1 MKRFLSV
8 LLCTAMLITAVPGMY
23 YAQGFGSQTVYAQ
36 EKSDSDIQEIDY
48 QLNGG
53 HYVSGYEAPVNY
65 PVQELPD
72 KDKIINQGYEFG
84 GWYDNAQFE
93 GEPVTKINQGDY
105 TGVVVLYARWI
116 ERYYYI
122 DIPQNVDTAGKETG
136 EIQVSG
142 HAGGLYEK
150 DKVSVS
156 VSSDNKWKLINKNTS
171 YTDIMLDY
179 GLYPDGNNEALV
191 DNSIVSELSKT
202 KLDNTSKYFVRLTEA
217 PEYAG
222 TYSDSLT
229 FDISFETTNYN
240 IKYVTNGGTL
250 YSKNKDEQQGSVE
263 LTEETFEAGTKL
275 SQLPSPGKE
284 GAVFLGWCYDSTCTD
299 YVSSED
305 RLLSDV
311 VLYAAWTDTQELRTV
326 SLESF
331 ARSYD
336 VDADSF
342 SITVTDKTG
351 SLTQDDVRSLITIKN
366 TSDLSDETSAV
377 VSAKAVLDGEYTFS
391 VESNTG
397 WQQGSSYRLELNDD
411 RLYFTGYDTTI
422 REYDFTVYKPEVKN
436 AGLNKDI
443 KYISSGSL
451 SNLMVDGKSV
461 DNISVSAMTVGVD
474 GTITDS
480 TKVTGSF
487 TYVQGTLSLGDKI
500 AVYEGNVI
508 PSLDTTSVSD
518 DDVSFFE
525 IIAVDGSSY
534 SYRGLAAKEIL
545 FVPDVLPVNMIDDK
559 DNDADNNS
567 VTIAQDK
574 LSYNNDTNSTD
585 DNPSLGENTTID
597 NGDYL
602 ALYSDTEDNIQY
614 AVITE
619 VSKTDTDYIILYN
632 MVTWEEVQ
640 AAMDI
645 YQTDNIK
652 GDDIL
657 KNQDVNEIE
666 RSVEQQAADSGFAQS
681 VANEVAKAV
690 VMTDS
695 YQELKEYLSDKL
707 SADISVSAVN
717 DEEDDYAMQSVD
729 DGIAAYA
736 DDNKPSVSIDHI
748 KADLSTKLKH
758 FDNISG
764 LRLAL
769 DIGVEIEFSNMKV
782 VVSAAFEQEVKMNIN
797 VSGKAV
803 WKKWEDIIPYI
814 DDYRVAVSLDLYDY
828 TGINFNVDVKTAEGD
843 DEEDE
848 DSTKLD
854 IVVNKI
860 AEELKNMMELGT
872 TYISENS
879 DISTR
884 LEDINDL
891 KKDDNEDDSED
902 DKEISVAKSLAERYS
917 DMLENESD
925 WVDLYT
931 KSLTSSHVRVIGI
944 IDVAFDVEFVV
955 SANVNISMGMT
966 YWYQNGKRYVYSI
979 MVFSKNVTSD
989 TIDLSEEKYELSVY
1003 AIGTIGIR
1011 AGIRLSV
1018 SVGLISTKLASVG
1031 FSAEVGGYAQI
1042 WGYLYY
1048 QLRYAASE
1056 GRNTSSMGAIYMEVG
1071 VYMQVDFLAQAL
1083 AGTFSYNPTLFEKQW
1098 PLYSV
1103 GIVENV
1109 CDFTHDQEEYKD
1121 IKLKRDIKAVRI
1133 PETYF
1138 SMQYL
1143 DMKEGLDDGE
1153 YSNKI
1158 FADDSRYYAITMTN
1172 PAFTYDPLTNVIT
1185 VDPGDKPE
1193 QDGEMII
1200 TWKSQ
1205 KGSFNTK
1212 PITRRI
1218 SLHWDNL
1225 RDGYYIAFQT
1235 NGGSI
1240 VDTVVAKYGKEV
1252 AKPEDPVKTGYTFA
1266 GWYEDE
1272 ALTKKYE
1279 IPDTM
1284 PNEDR
1289 IVYAKWEA
1297 ADMTYSVADYV
1308 EGTDGVYSMAYIR
1321 TETAKTDDTV
1331 TVQPSERSGF
1341 ITPPVLSYVVQADG
1355 STRFNYYYARN
1366 KYNVKF
1372 VSEGETVSEG
1382 SYTYGTQMPTPSV
1395 YRPGYEFAGWEPE
1408 VSYTVPAR
1416 DVTYTA
1422 IWKESDDVV
1431 YITKYYLEDENGGYV
1446 IDKAGISK
1454 GTTGQNVTAAAA
1466 DYDEGS
1472 YIVKDIPS
1480 GIVKADG
1487 SLVLKVYY
1495 DRSTYDITY
1504 DTTGGKLENNKQ
1516 SVKWG
1521 TKVITQVPVRDGY
1534 AFAGWYTDKECTN
1547 SFNGV
1552 MPKENITLYAKW
1564 DMSKVNYT
1572 VEHYMEKT
1580 DGSGYELTDRQVYT
1594 TDVESTVTPDVK
1606 NVKGFTSPQKQSV
1619 KVTDSTKI
1627 VKYYYKRNVHK
1638 LTLKYNNGENDGV
1651 YEYRYGTKLSV
1662 GQPVR
1667 KGYIF
1672 TGWDKDIAE
1681 TMPDE
1686 DITYTAGWNIAKF
1699 TISFKTDGGSK
1710 IDSITQDY
1718 NTAISAPAAPVKKGY
1733 TFTGWDKDIPD
1744 RMPAEN
1750 MLLTAKWSKDVYK
1763 IVYNLNG
1770 GEADNPGTYEVD
1782 SSVITLKT
1790 PVRKG
1795 YTFTG
1800 WSGTGID
1807 GTSKEVVITTGS
1819 TGDRTYTANWKENSY
1834 TVQFMPYGDGTT
1846 GSMDEMSLMY
1856 TAEAAIEDNKFVRP
1870 GYTFAGWSVEAGGEK
1885 KYEPSEVI
1893 SRLKSGDGER
1903 ITLYPVWT
1911 ANEYTVH
1918 FDTGA
1923 GEKPDDMVYTY
1934 DKEYE
1939 LPVTTRSGYRFMGW
1953 SVEDGGAVIYLPGA
1967 SASNLACEGEVT
1979 LYASWLKVEFNYSTY
1994 NSYHVTDDSK
2004 ETPVKFH
2011 FMIGGS
2017 QAGNSSTDGGR
2028 TNVIYMDGMNL
2039 EELKR
2044 VCSTMTFT
2052 ITYKLDMDKD
2062 GWADMDITYRKAS
2075 NQSWYGFA
2083 EKDIDIKKNNGKT
2096 LTYTYSINIS
2106 DVDAIC
2112 YRFDAHG
2119 DLADKY
2125 WLRNIRFNAKFN

>member
-1 MKRFLSV
+1 
-8 LLCTAMLITAVPGMY
+8 
-23 YAQGFGSQTVYAQ
+23 
-36 EKSDSDIQEIDY
+36 
-48 QLNGG
+48 
-53 HYVSGYEAPVNY
+53 
-65 PVQELPD
+65 
-72 KDKIINQGYEFG
+72 
-84 GWYDNAQFE
+84 
-93 GEPVTKINQGDY
+93 
-105 TGVVVLYARWI
+105 
-116 ERYYYI
+116 
-122 DIPQNVDTAGKETG
+122 
-136 EIQVSG
+136 
-142 HAGGLYEK
+142 
-150 DKVSVS
+150 
-156 VSSDNKWKLINKNTS
+156 
-171 YTDIMLDY
+171 
-179 GLYPDGNNEALV
+179 
-191 DNSIVSELSKT
+191 
-202 KLDNTSKYFVRLTEA
+202 
-217 PEYAG
+217 
-222 TYSDSLT
+222 
-229 FDISFETTNYN
+229 
-240 IKYVTNGGTL
+240 
-250 YSKNKDEQQGSVE
+250 
-263 LTEETFEAGTKL
+263 
-275 SQLPSPGKE
+275 
-284 GAVFLGWCYDSTCTD
+284 
-299 YVSSED
+299 
-305 RLLSDV
+305 
-311 VLYAAWTDTQELRTV
+311 
-326 SLESF
+326 
-331 ARSYD
+331 
-336 VDADSF
+336 
-342 SITVTDKTG
+342 
-351 SLTQDDVRSLITIKN
+351 
-366 TSDLSDETSAV
+366 
-377 VSAKAVLDGEYTFS
+377 
-391 VESNTG
+391 
-397 WQQGSSYRLELNDD
+397 
-411 RLYFTGYDTTI
+411 
-422 REYDFTVYKPEVKN
+422 
-436 AGLNKDI
+436 
-443 KYISSGSL
+443 
-451 SNLMVDGKSV
+451 
-461 DNISVSAMTVGVD
+461 
-474 GTITDS
+474 
-480 TKVTGSF
+480 
-487 TYVQGTLSLGDKI
+487 
-500 AVYEGNVI
+500 
-508 PSLDTTSVSD
+508 
-518 DDVSFFE
+518 
-525 IIAVDGSSY
+525 
-534 SYRGLAAKEIL
+534 
-545 FVPDVLPVNMIDDK
+545 
-559 DNDADNNS
+559 
-567 VTIAQDK
+567 
-574 LSYNNDTNSTD
+574 
-585 DNPSLGENTTID
+585 
-597 NGDYL
+597 
-602 ALYSDTEDNIQY
+602 
-614 AVITE
+614 
-619 VSKTDTDYIILYN
+619 
-632 MVTWEEVQ
+632 
-640 AAMDI
+640 
-645 YQTDNIK
+645 
-652 GDDIL
+652 
-657 KNQDVNEIE
+657 
-666 RSVEQQAADSGFAQS
+666 
-681 VANEVAKAV
+681 
-690 VMTDS
+690 
-695 YQELKEYLSDKL
+695 
-707 SADISVSAVN
+707 
-717 DEEDDYAMQSVD
+717 
-729 DGIAAYA
+729 
-736 DDNKPSVSIDHI
+736 
-748 KADLSTKLKH
+748 
-758 FDNISG
+758 
-764 LRLAL
+764 
-769 DIGVEIEFSNMKV
+769 
-782 VVSAAFEQEVKMNIN
+782 
-797 VSGKAV
+797 
-803 WKKWEDIIPYI
+803 
-814 DDYRVAVSLDLYDY
+814 
-828 TGINFNVDVKTAEGD
+828 
-843 DEEDE
+843 
-848 DSTKLD
+848 
-854 IVVNKI
+854 
-860 AEELKNMMELGT
+860 
-872 TYISENS
+872 
-879 DISTR
+879 
-884 LEDINDL
+884 
-891 KKDDNEDDSED
+891 
-902 DKEISVAKSLAERYS
+902 
-917 DMLENESD
+917 
-925 WVDLYT
+925 
-931 KSLTSSHVRVIGI
+931 
-944 IDVAFDVEFVV
+944 
-955 SANVNISMGMT
+955 
-966 YWYQNGKRYVYSI
+966 
-979 MVFSKNVTSD
+979 
-989 TIDLSEEKYELSVY
+989 
-1003 AIGTIGIR
+1003 
-1011 AGIRLSV
+1011 
-1018 SVGLISTKLASVG
+1018 
-1031 FSAEVGGYAQI
+1031 
-1042 WGYLYY
+1042 
-1048 QLRYAASE
+1048 
-1056 GRNTSSMGAIYMEVG
+1056 
-1071 VYMQVDFLAQAL
+1071 
-1083 AGTFSYNPTLFEKQW
+1083 
-1098 PLYSV
+1098 
-1103 GIVENV
+1103 
-1109 CDFTHDQEEYKD
+1109 
-1121 IKLKRDIKAVRI
+1121 
-1133 PETYF
+1133 
-1138 SMQYL
+1138 MQYL

-1212 PITRRI
+1212 PIIRRI

-1308 EGTDGVYSMAYIR
+1308 EGTDGVYSLASIR

-1366 KYNVKF
+1366 KYNIKF

-1382 SYTYGTQMPTPSV
+1382 SYTYGTQIPTTSV

-1416 DVTYTA
+1416 DMTYTA

-1431 YITKYYLEDENGGYV
+1431 YTTKYYLEDENGGYV

-1487 SLVLKVYY
+1487 NLVLKVYY

-1504 DTTGGKLENNKQ
+1504 DTAGGKLENNKQ
-1516 SVKWG
+1516 AVKWG
-1521 TKVITQVPVRDGY
+1521 TKVVTQVPVRDGY

-1572 VEHYMEKT
+1572 VEHYMENI
-1580 DGSGYELTDRQVYT
+1580 DGSGYELTDREVYT

-1619 KVTDSTKI
+1619 KVTDSTKVI
-1627 VKYYYKRNVHK
+1627 KYYYKRNVHK

-1686 DITYTAGWNIAKF
+1686 DITYTAGWNIAQF

-1733 TFTGWDKDIPD
+1733 TFIGWDKDIPD

-1763 IVYNLNG
+1763 IAYNLNG

-1834 TVQFMPYGDGTT
+1834 TVQFIPYGDGTT

-1856 TAEAAIEDNKFVRP
+1856 TAEAAIGGNKFVRP

-1885 KYEPSEVI
+1885 KYEPGAVI

-1923 GEKPDDMVYTY
+1923 GEKPDDMVCTY

-2062 GWADMDITYRKAS
+2062 GWADMDVTYRKAS
-2075 NQSWYGFA
+2075 NQGWYGFA
-2083 EKDIDIKKNNGKT
+2083 EQDIDIKKNNGKT

-2119 DLADKY
+2119 DFSDKY
-2125 WLRNIRFNAKFN
+2125 WLRNISFNARFH